1 MVGSGRGVPV
11 DSLQASRDHVA
22 SVLRTLVRR
31 PLPSSMYET
40 VTLYDKE
47 LAEGD
52 DSLTVFS
59 QRLGGRGTVCYR
71 S

>member
-1 MVGSGRGVPV
+1 M

-31 PLPSSMYET
+31 PLQSSMYET
-40 VTLYDKE
+40 VTLCDKE

-52 DSLTVFS
+52 DSLYCVLAKD
-59 QRLGGRGTVCYR
+59 LGERGIVC
-71 S
+71 